1 MSTTALP
8 GMLQDVEVGTR
19 RAAAH
24 LLSAEPSATVT
35 GIELA
40 PLGAL
45 HFERTPQPSSTWRY
59 RMSDML
65 DELAKTGSGLLI
77 TVDELDP
84 NLDEMIELAAVYQHF
99 VQEGRKVALLMAG
112 LPHNVSSLINNKTV
126 SFLRRAQQERL
137 GRIADYDVRAAF
149 LRTVT
154 EYGRT
159 IDLAGLDLAVDEIG
173 GFAFLMQLIGFRAWD
188 INPSGKNITIDDVAA
203 GVSIARAEMEDR
215 VLDATFRKLSPEDI
229 RFLEAM
235 LQDEEESLISNLR
248 ERLDRSSAQI
258 AQYRRRLIDAGIIG
272 EKRRGVVAFELP
284 YFRAYLE
291 HRL

>member
-126 SFLRRAQQERL
+126 SFLRRA
-137 GRIADYDVRAAF
+137 
-149 LRTVT
+149 
-154 EYGRT
+154 
-159 IDLAGLDLAVDEIG
+159 
-173 GFAFLMQLIGFRAWD
+173 
-188 INPSGKNITIDDVAA
+188 
-203 GVSIARAEMEDR
+203 
-215 VLDATFRKLSPEDI
+215 
-229 RFLEAM
+229 
-235 LQDEEESLISNLR
+235 
-248 ERLDRSSAQI
+248 
-258 AQYRRRLIDAGIIG
+258 
-272 EKRRGVVAFELP
+272 
-284 YFRAYLE
+284 
-291 HRL
+291 